1 MARRKRQE
9 DHVNHERWLV
19 SYADFITLLFAF
31 FVVMYAVSSVNQG
44 KYRVLSD
51 TLEAA
56 FDPAG
61 AFNEE
66 EKSLNPIQVGET
78 ARSPNRSAV
87 EMEKGPSQG
96 EDKQEDA
103 LRDLADLQRLNQT
116 METVETMA
124 DELDEVLMPEIQDE
138 LVNIKRNNLWL
149 EIEIKSS
156 LLYPS
161 GSATL
166 SRNAVPLIQQIAE
179 VLKPFPNRIH
189 VEGFTD
195 DIPINNPIYP
205 SNWELSSARAASV
218 VRLLAQSGIAPE
230 SMAAIGYGEFR
241 PLADNITEEG
251 RSKNRRVVLVVLAA
265 GNYEAVSESN
275 APDTLRDD
283 LDYRGAGSPILDQ
296 AVDKLPLREGP

>member
-9 DHVNHERWLV
+9 EHVNHERWLV

-56 FDPAG
+56 FDPG
-61 AFNEE
+61 GPFSEE
-66 EKSLNPIQVGET
+66 ARSMDPIQVGEMV
-78 ARSPNRSAV
+78 RSQTEAAV
-87 EMEKGPSQG
+87 QMEEQAAESVD
-96 EDKQEDA
+96 ES
-103 LRDLADLQRLNQT
+103 LRELADLERLSQT

-138 LVNIKRNNLWL
+138 LIDVKRNNLWL

-161 GSATL
+161 GSAAL
-166 SRNAVPLIQQIAE
+166 SPKAVPLIEQIAS

-195 DIPINNPIYP
+195 DIPIRNPTYP

-218 VRLLAQSGIAPE
+218 VRLLAESGIDPA

-241 PLADNITEEG
+241 PVADNSTEEG

-265 GNYEAVSESN
+265 GNYETVSGEGAAN
-275 APDTLRDD
+275 TLRDD

-296 AVDKLPLREGP
+296 AVDRLPLREGP

>member
-66 EKSLNPIQVGET
+66 EKSLNPIQVGEM

-96 EDKQEDA
+96 EDRQEDA
-103 LRDLADLQRLNQT
+103 LRDLADMQRLNQT

-161 GSATL
+161 GSASL
-166 SRNAVPLIQQIAE
+166 SRNAVPLIEQIAE

-195 DIPINNPIYP
+195 NIPINSPRYP

-241 PLADNITEEG
+241 PLADNTTEEG

-265 GNYEAVSESN
+265 GNYETVSDNN

>member
-87 EMEKGPSQG
+87 EMEKGSSQG
-96 EDKQEDA
+96 EETQEDA

-161 GSATL
+161 GSASL
-166 SRNAVPLIQQIAE
+166 SRNAVPLIEQIAE
-179 VLKPFPNRIH
+179 ILKPFPNRIH

-195 DIPINNPIYP
+195 NIPINSPRYP

-241 PLADNITEEG
+241 PLADNTTEEG

-265 GNYEAVSESN
+265 GNYETVSENN

>member
-1 MARRKRQE
+1 MARKKRQE
-9 DHVNHERWLV
+9 EHVNHERWLV

-61 AFNEE
+61 PFPDEA
-66 EKSLNPIQVGET
+66 KSMDPIQVGET
-78 ARSPNRSAV
+78 VRASSQSAV
-87 EMEKGPSQG
+87 QMEK
-96 EDKQEDA
+96 DA
-103 LRDLADLQRLNQT
+103 ADSVDDPLRELADMERLGQT

-138 LVNIKRNNLWL
+138 LINVKRNNLWL

-161 GSATL
+161 GSANL
-166 SRNAVPLIQQIAE
+166 SRKAVPLIEQIAE

-195 DIPINNPIYP
+195 NIPIRNPKYP

-218 VRLLAQSGIAPE
+218 VRLLAQNGIDPA

-241 PLADNITEEG
+241 PIADNSTEEG
-251 RSKNRRVVLVVLAA
+251 RSTNRRVVLVVLAA
-265 GNYEAVSESN
+265 GNYETVPEGDALNS
-275 APDTLRDD
+275 LRDD

>member
-9 DHVNHERWLV
+9 EHVNHERWLV

-56 FDPAG
+56 FDPG
-61 AFNEE
+61 GPFSEE
-66 EKSLNPIQVGET
+66 ARSMDPIQVGEMV
-78 ARSPNRSAV
+78 RSQTEAAV
-87 EMEKGPSQG
+87 QMEEQAAEGIDESLK
-96 EDKQEDA
+96 E
-103 LRDLADLQRLNQT
+103 LADLERLSQT

-138 LVNIKRNNLWL
+138 LIDVKRNNLWL

-161 GSATL
+161 GSAAL
-166 SRNAVPLIQQIAE
+166 SPKAVPLIEQIAS

-195 DIPINNPIYP
+195 DIPIRNPTYP

-218 VRLLAQSGIAPE
+218 VRLLAESGIDPA

-241 PLADNITEEG
+241 PVADNSTEEG

-265 GNYEAVSESN
+265 GNYETVSGEGAAN
-275 APDTLRDD
+275 TLRDD

-296 AVDKLPLREGP
+296 AVDRLPLREGP

>member
-66 EKSLNPIQVGET
+66 EKSLNPIQVGEM
-78 ARSPNRSAV
+78 ARSPNQSAV

-96 EDKQEDA
+96 EDQQEDA

-138 LVNIKRNNLWL
+138 LINIKRNNLWL

-161 GSATL
+161 GSASL
-166 SRNAVPLIQQIAE
+166 SRNAVPLIEQIAE

-195 DIPINNPIYP
+195 DIPINSPRYP

-241 PLADNITEEG
+241 PLADNTTEEG

-265 GNYEAVSESN
+265 GNYETVSENN
-275 APDTLRDD
+275 APDSLRDD